1 MDEFVRKNGAVRNQY
16 GVLGGDGNYSS
27 YCNLNE
33 CNILEY
39 GADRKIK
46 DKIFPSKIRK

>member
-1 MDEFVRKNGAVRNQY
+1 MNWTNLWIKLFGTTKFMGLD
-16 GVLGGDGNYSS
+16 SS
-27 YCNLNE
+27 CDRGCDPYE